1 MALGQK
7 LFEEVG
13 KTSGFK
19 VAKVHPLEGVT
30 TEISFTSDIKGV
42 GRYPSGKNL
51 DSGTITKYPHGIID
65 GSWQGT
71 LTSELGEQFMWWS
84 HEKGKVLEGGKI
96 KGLNVTTGFTNS
108 QKLSWMNNLIMIIEL
123 SGSIFSD
130 EFSAIGYEWVVGP
143 IIKKS

>member
-13 KTSGFK
+13 KISGFK
-19 VAKVHPLEGVT
+19 VVKVHPLEGVA
-30 TEISFTSDIKGV
+30 TEISFASDIKGV

-51 DSGTITKYPHGIID
+51 ASGTITKYPHGIID

-71 LTSELGEQFMWWS
+71 LTTELGEQFMWWS
-84 HEKGKVLEGGKI
+84 HEKAKVLEGGEI

-108 QKLSWMNNLIMIIEL
+108 QKLSWMNNLIIVIEL

-130 EFSAIGYEWVVGP
+130 EFSAIGYEWVC
-143 IIKKS
+143 

>member
-13 KTSGFK
+13 KISGFK

-30 TEISFTSDIKGV
+30 IEISFTSDIKGV

-51 DSGTITKYPHGIID
+51 ASGIITKYPHGIID

-71 LTSELGEQFMWWS
+71 LTTELGEEFMWWA
-84 HEKGKVLEGGKI
+84 HEKSKVLEGGKI

-108 QKLSWMNNLIMIIEL
+108 QKLSWMNNLIIVIEL
-123 SGSIFSD
+123 SGSVFSD
-130 EFSAIGYEWVVGP
+130 EFSAIGYEWVC
-143 IIKKS
+143 